1 MSARKLAL
9 VALAVTSPLL
19 IVGCSSDSS
28 SNSTSAA
35 NTVSVT
41 STDTTCDIST
51 NSVPAGAT
59 AFDVTN
65 TGGKITEVYVYGKS
79 GDAFT
84 EVVAEV
90 ENVGPGTSRTMNAT
104 LAAGSYEIACKPG
117 QTGNGIRT
125 TLTVS

>member
-1 MSARKLAL
+1 MSARKLAF
-9 VALAVTSPLL
+9 VAVAVTSPLL

-28 SNSTSAA
+28 NSTSAA
-35 NTVSVT
+35 TRVSVT
-41 STDTTCDIST
+41 STDSTCDISID
-51 NSVPAGAT
+51 SVPAGAT

-84 EVVAEV
+84 TIVSEV
-90 ENVGPGTSRTMNAT
+90 ENIGPGTSRTMNAT

-117 QTGNGIRT
+117 QTGDGIRAA
-125 TLTVS
+125 LTVS